1 MGRRGHV
8 RVKPPEYGGCI
19 TDWAQGSLCD
29 YLDGHGLVVNAPGED
44 CGAENA
50 DHWEIAIPERERE
63 NPKPGEKRF
72 YYDYGLVRKAI
83 ADLRA
88 HPDAVVGY
96 GGGSCGDEAAG
107 LLEEGLAAAER
118 DKSGF
123 IFVDWW

>member
-1 MGRRGHV
+1 MGRRGYV
-8 RVKPPEYGGCI
+8 RVRQPEYGSCI
-19 TDWAQGSLCD
+19 TDWAQQTLCE
-29 YLDGHGLVVNAPGED
+29 YLDGHGLEVNAPGED

-72 YYDYGLVRKAI
+72 YYDYDLVREAI

-88 HPDAVVGY
+88 HPGCVHGY
-96 GGGSCGDEAAG
+96 EGGACGEEAAT

>member
-1 MGRRGHV
+1 MGRRGYV
-8 RVKPPEYGGCI
+8 RIEQPKYGDCI
-19 TDWAQGSLCD
+19 TDWAQESLCN
-29 YLDGHGLVVNAPGED
+29 YLDKRGLAVNAPGED

-50 DHWEIAIPERERE
+50 DHWEIAIPERERK

-72 YYDYGLVRKAI
+72 YYDYDLVRKAI

-88 HPDAVVGY
+88 HPKKVATDDGDPRGDDA
-96 GGGSCGDEAAG
+96 AT